1 MGVTFLGF
9 LIFKLD
15 KTSCFFPLI
24 CLEFA
29 NRVGLTAAMCF
40 GECYLA
46 LSQKSPVV

>member
-9 LIFKLD
+9 LIFKLE
-15 KTSCFFPLI
+15 KPRVFFPLI

-46 LSQKSPVV
+46 LSQKSPLV